1 MKAVRK
7 ASSLF
12 TKLFAAV
19 ALGTIFIFVST
30 FAVSATAATPATITA
45 TMSSPTCPGS
55 AHWHMALLEY
65 FVGASGSTLPHD
77 DGLARLQTLEI
88 QPFLDGIATASDCG
102 VTADIDIWDM
112 GDGVYPIT
120 GDPPQL
126 TQREFLAKGYDVVM
140 YRYPDQGGLGTLF
153 LGLAGEDRTIRFPI
167 TPFALTFTDIGVPH
181 ESVIWHE
188 WLHAAVFNIKGQS
201 LDEGL
206 PPNDVHYE
214 HSKDPK
220 YSDPQNNISTNYSQ
234 FYWDFTG
241 GKILINGK
249 LFGFTKAD
257 WIRIGTPT
265 HPQNLTGAIGIYSG
279 QWNAGKG
286 ILNLHV
292 ENPAFFIT
300 LKRSGKG
307 ARTITASYT
316 YDATKTFIKF
326 SLPTD
331 SKWNVCVTTKSTTD
345 GAWIGR
351 KVCQDVQ
358 FRNITPT
365 IHSRTPST
373 AKKATSK

>member
-1 MKAVRK
+1 MV
-7 ASSLF
+7 
-12 TKLFAAV
+12 
-19 ALGTIFIFVST
+19 LGTVLILVST
-30 FAVSATAATPATITA
+30 VSVPALAATAPAITA
-45 TMSSPTCPGS
+45 SMSSPTCPDS

-112 GDGVYPIT
+112 GDDAYPIT
-120 GDPPQL
+120 GDPPKSIQK
-126 TQREFLAKGYDVVM
+126 EFLAKGYDVVM
-140 YRYPDQGGLGTLF
+140 YRYPDQSGLGSVGI
-153 LGLAGEDRTIRFPI
+153 LGLAGGDRSIQFPI
-167 TPFALTFTDIGVPH
+167 TPSALTVTDIGVPH

-188 WLHAAVFNIKGQS
+188 WLHQAVFNIKGQS

-206 PPNDVHYE
+206 PPNDVHYD

-220 YSDPQNNISTNYSQ
+220 YNDPQNNISTNYSQ

-257 WIRIGTPT
+257 WIRMGTPT

-279 QWNAGKG
+279 QWSAGKG

-292 ENPAFFIT
+292 ENPAFSIT
-300 LKRSGKG
+300 LKKSRKG
-307 ARTITASYT
+307 ARTITPSYT
-316 YDATKTFIKF
+316 YDATRTYIKF

-358 FRNITPT
+358 FRNMTPRV
-365 IHSRTPST
+365 IARASSIV
-373 AKKATSK
+373 KKATSK

>member
-1 MKAVRK
+1 MA
-7 ASSLF
+7 F
-12 TKLFAAV
+12 
-19 ALGTIFIFVST
+19 GTVLILLS
-30 FAVSATAATPATITA
+30 AVSGSGVAATPPGITA
-45 TMSSPTCPGS
+45 SLSSPNCPGA
-55 AHWHMALLEY
+55 AHWHMAMLEY

-77 DGLARLQTLEI
+77 GGLARLQTLEI

-126 TQREFLAKGYDVVM
+126 TQKEFLAKGYDVVM
-140 YRYPDQGGLGTLF
+140 YRYPDQGSLGTMF
-153 LGLAGEDRTIRFPI
+153 SGLAGGDRTIRFPI
-167 TPFALTFTDIGVPH
+167 TPAALTVTDIGVPH

-188 WLHAAVFNIKGQS
+188 WLHEAVFNIKGQS

-206 PPNDVHYE
+206 PPNDVHYD

-220 YSDPQNNISTNYSQ
+220 YIAPQNGIATNYSQ

-241 GKILINGK
+241 GKILIDGK

-292 ENPAFFIT
+292 ENPAFAIT
-300 LKRSGKG
+300 LKKSGKG
-307 ARTITASYT
+307 ARTITPSYT
-316 YDATKTFIKF
+316 YDASRTYIKF

-358 FRNITPT
+358 FRNMTPRV
-365 IHSRTPST
+365 IARNSSIV
-373 AKKATSK
+373 KKATSK